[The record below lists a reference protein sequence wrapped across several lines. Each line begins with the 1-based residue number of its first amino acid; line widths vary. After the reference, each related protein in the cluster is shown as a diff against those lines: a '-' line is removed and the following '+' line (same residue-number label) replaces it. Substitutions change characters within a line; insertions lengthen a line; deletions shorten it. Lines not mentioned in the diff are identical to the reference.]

1 MQGAVLERARLHPFT
16 FMSEFFLAYTVE
28 GVCRDLLIITIG
40 TALVFLLVPDE
51 ARERGAA

>member
-1 MQGAVLERARLHPFT
+1 MQGAVLERARLHQFT

-51 ARERGAA
+51 ARESGAA